1 MRSSSAGPNAIVSS
15 GQWDTAVRSAG
26 RSFSSA
32 PFMVAFEFEKDRE
45 KARSWR
51 TSSRMWAPKPRIGS
65 DAGDARERYAYK
77 HFRFLRSPRYIAMCQ
92 SGKHRNRR
100 GERRRPDKTDGEN
113 AQKHGSRT
121 SHPARVREQ
130 RLNRDELVVEDFAC
144 TSGRRQMAGSLT
156 E

>member
-32 PFMVAFEFEKDRE
+32 PFMFAFEFEKDRE

-65 DAGDARERYAYK
+65 DAGDARERY
-77 HFRFLRSPRYIAMCQ
+77 IAMCQ

-100 GERRRPDKTDGEN
+100 GERRRADKTNGEN

-121 SHPARVREQ
+121 SHPARVPEQ